1 MMSFTLKLAL
11 LFTFSWI
18 TKSDFE
24 FHSLV
29 VRPGE
34 EVTLQCSNFS
44 NVPVHI
50 FWFKL
55 SDGPNVSSISS
66 MQNSESEASFHDGF
80 QRDKFSM
87 TSNGTNIILSIKQ
100 VNSSD
105 FGVYICGFKSNRF
118 WRIFSETFLQVEG
131 KAAADMINLVT
142 DGFDGF
148 NKLPN
153 LILGSV
159 IIFLLTVI
167 VGLVGKIKTF
177 HTVTVNPF
185 LLQNLDSDT
194 LNYAAMHFRPKI
206 NNNRRPAE
214 REIDSN
220 VLYAAT
226 T

>member
-1 MMSFTLKLAL
+1 MMNFTLKLAL

-24 FHSLV
+24 FNSLV

-66 MQNSESEASFHDGF
+66 MIHSEYEAEPCDGYPS
-80 QRDKFSM
+80 DKFSM

-105 FGVYICGFKSNRF
+105 FGVYICGFKSNGF
-118 WRIFSETFLQVEG
+118 WRIFSETYLQVEG
-131 KAAADMINLVT
+131 KAAANMINVVT
-142 DGFDGF
+142 
-148 NKLPN
+148 
-153 LILGSV
+153 
-159 IIFLLTVI
+159 
-167 VGLVGKIKTF
+167 
-177 HTVTVNPF
+177 
-185 LLQNLDSDT
+185 NLDSDT
-194 LNYAAMHFRPKI
+194 LNYAALHFRPKI
-206 NNNRRPAE
+206 NNRRPAE
-214 REIDSN
+214 REINPN

-226 T
+226 R

>member
-1 MMSFTLKLAL
+1 MNFTLKLAL

-66 MQNSESEASFHDGF
+66 MIHSEYEAEPCDGYPS
-80 QRDKFSM
+80 DKFSM

-100 VNSSD
+100 VNYSD
-105 FGVYICGFKSNRF
+105 FGVYICGFRSNGF
-118 WRIFSETFLQVEG
+118 WRIFSETYLQVE
-131 KAAADMINLVT
+131 

-167 VGLVGKIKTF
+167 IGLVWKITTF
-177 HTVTVNPF
+177 HTAQTNG
-185 LLQNLDSDT
+185 QKQQYNENLDSDT
-194 LNYAAMHFRPKI
+194 LNYAALHFRPKI
-206 NNNRRPAE
+206 NNRRPAE
-214 REIDSN
+214 REIDPN

-226 T
+226 R